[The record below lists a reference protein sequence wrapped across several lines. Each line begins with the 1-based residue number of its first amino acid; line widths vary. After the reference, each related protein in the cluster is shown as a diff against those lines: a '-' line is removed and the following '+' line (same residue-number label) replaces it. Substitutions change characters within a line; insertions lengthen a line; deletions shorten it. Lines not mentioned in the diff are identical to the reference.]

1 MFILKK
7 MLWSPDG
14 CRLEVVEAGS
24 YQDGELPDRFLVI
37 AGLGV
42 IDTVEGGE
50 KNLMLI
56 SSQSSQME
64 QPEGAASSAEIKN
77 NPLLAGFL
85 YGAKHV
91 SNCSRTPASV
101 SN

>member
-7 MLWSPDG
+7 NVKWSPDG

-37 AGLGV
+37 AGELGV

-50 KNLMLI
+50 KKPDAD
-56 SSQSSQME
+56 QQPE
-64 QPEGAASSAEIKN
+64 QPEQ
-77 NPLLAGFL
+77 
-85 YGAKHV
+85 
-91 SNCSRTPASV
+91 PAPQKSKK
-101 SN
+101 

>member
-7 MLWSPDG
+7 NVKWSSDG

-37 AGLGV
+37 AEELGV

-50 KNLMLI
+50 K
-56 SSQSSQME
+56 QPDADQQPE
-64 QPEGAASSAEIKN
+64 QPEQPEQ
-77 NPLLAGFL
+77 
-85 YGAKHV
+85 
-91 SNCSRTPASV
+91 PAPQKSKK
-101 SN
+101 

>member
-7 MLWSPDG
+7 NVKWSPDG

-37 AGLGV
+37 AGELGV

-50 KNLMLI
+50 KKPDAD
-56 SSQSSQME
+56 QQPE
-64 QPEGAASSAEIKN
+64 QPEQPEQ
-77 NPLLAGFL
+77 
-85 YGAKHV
+85 
-91 SNCSRTPASV
+91 PAPQKSKK
-101 SN
+101 